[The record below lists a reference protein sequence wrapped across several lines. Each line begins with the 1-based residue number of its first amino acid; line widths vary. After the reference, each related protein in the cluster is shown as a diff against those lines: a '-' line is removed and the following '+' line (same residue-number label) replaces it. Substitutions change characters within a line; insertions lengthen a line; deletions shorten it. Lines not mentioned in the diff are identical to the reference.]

1 MSYIL
6 KKEIPRKGV
15 FIELKMFIM
24 KKILFL
30 ATTVLM
36 FLAFSVNAQQRG
48 PRERLTPEQQATRMV
63 ERLNQELKLTD
74 KQQTELK
81 TWFTDSF
88 KKRNEAFEKN
98 RENRE
103 AMRSQMQKDREAT
116 EAELKKVLTEE
127 QYKTYKANEEKR
139 QKERQQRGQGHQGGN
154 RGGGFPRN

>member
-15 FIELKMFIM
+15 FIELKMFVM